1 MKSLLFWIESV
12 HLYNKQSPSSNQ
24 QHSNIMSLFE
34 PAPEPATELGRLRI
48 LSSTAGVR
56 VSPLQLGAMSIGDAW
71 SSFMGSMDKKQ
82 SFALLDAFVEAGGNF
97 IDTANNYQNEQSEQ
111 WLGEWMKERGNRDQM
126 VIATKFTTDYKGY
139 ALGKGEAA
147 NHCGNHKRSLFMSV
161 RDSLAKLQTDFIDIL
176 YLHWWDH
183 TTSIEEIMDSL
194 HILVEQG
201 KVMYLGI
208 SDSPAWVVSAANYYA
223 KAHGKTPFSIYQ
235 GRWNIMLRDFEREI
249 IPMARHFG
257 MALAPWDVL
266 GGGKFQTKAAIEERK
281 KNGEGLRSMMGGEQT
296 EEEVKM
302 SAALEEVANE
312 HNVSLTAVALAYVM
326 SKTIN
331 VFPLVGG
338 RKVEHLKD
346 NIKALS
352 IKLSDEQIKKLEG
365 VKSFDPGFP
374 NTFIG
379 EDPKISGQ
387 ANFLLGASASIAWQ
401 KAAKPI
407 GHE

>member
-1 MKSLLFWIESV
+1 
-12 HLYNKQSPSSNQ
+12 
-24 QHSNIMSLFE
+24 MSFFE

-48 LSSTAGVR
+48 LSSTAGIR

-111 WLGEWMKERGNRDQM
+111 WLGEWMQERGNRDQM

-139 ALGKGEAA
+139 ALGKGKAP

-161 RDSLAKLQTDFIDIL
+161 RDSLKKLQTDFIDIL

-208 SDSPAWVVSAANYYA
+208 SDSPAWIVSAANYYA

-266 GGGKFQTKAAIEERK
+266 GGGKFQSKAAIEERK
-281 KNGEGLRSMMGGEQT
+281 KNNEGLRSLMGSSGQNED
-296 EEEVKM
+296 EVKI

-312 HNVSLTAVALAYVM
+312 HNVTVTAVALAYVM
-326 SKTIN
+326 SRTIN

-338 RKVEHLKD
+338 RKVEHLHD
-346 NIKALS
+346 NIKALT
-352 IKLSDEQIKKLEG
+352 IKLSDAQIKKLED
-365 VKSFDPGFP
+365 VRPFDIGFP
-374 NTFIG
+374 NNFIG
-379 EDPKISGQ
+379 ENPAISGQ
-387 ANFLLGASASIAWQ
+387 PNFLLGASASIAWQ
-401 KAAKPI
+401 KLAKPI

>member
-1 MKSLLFWIESV
+1 
-12 HLYNKQSPSSNQ
+12 
-24 QHSNIMSLFE
+24 MSFFE

-48 LSSTAGVR
+48 LSSTAGIR

-71 SSFMGSMDKKQ
+71 SEFMGSMDKKQ
-82 SFALLDAFVEAGGNF
+82 SFALLDAFFEAGGNF

-111 WLGEWMKERGNRDQM
+111 WLGEWMQERGNRDQI

-139 ALGKGEAA
+139 ALGKGKAA
-147 NHCGNHKRSLFMSV
+147 NHCGNDRRSLHMSV
-161 RDSLAKLQTDFIDIL
+161 RDSLKKLQTDFIDIL

-194 HILVEQG
+194 HMLVEQG
-201 KVMYLGI
+201 KVLYLGI
-208 SDSPAWVVSAANYYA
+208 SDTPAWVVSAANYYA

-266 GGGKFQTKAAIEERK
+266 GGGRFQSKAALEERK
-281 KNGEGLRSMMGGEQT
+281 KNNEGIRSLMGGPEQT
-296 EEEVKM
+296 DDELKM

-312 HNVSLTAVALAYVM
+312 HNVSLTAIALAYVM
-326 SKTIN
+326 SKTTN

-338 RKVEHLKD
+338 RKVEHLHD

-352 IKLSDEQIKKLEG
+352 VKLSDEQIKKLED
-365 VKSFDPGFP
+365 VRPFDIGFP
-374 NTFIG
+374 NNFIG
-379 EDPKISGQ
+379 ENPAISGQ
-387 ANFLLGASASIAWQ
+387 PNFLLGASASIAWQ
-401 KAAKPI
+401 KLAKPI